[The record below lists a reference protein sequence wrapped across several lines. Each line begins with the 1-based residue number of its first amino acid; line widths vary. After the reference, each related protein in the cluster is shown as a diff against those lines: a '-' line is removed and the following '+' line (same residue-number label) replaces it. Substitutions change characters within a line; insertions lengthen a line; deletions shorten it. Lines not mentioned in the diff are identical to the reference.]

1 MQDRYAR
8 YRGFELAITHLPKC
22 KIEVIATRTA
32 YPAAAFYCNSMAEA
46 RKEID
51 RYWKECKNAKDQ
63 LAQGK

>member
-1 MQDRYAR
+1 MQDRCER

-32 YPAAAFYCNSMAEA
+32 YPAAAFCCNSMAA
-46 RKEID
+46 IRKEID
-51 RYWKECKNAKDQ
+51 RYWKECRDAESR

>member
-1 MQDRYAR
+1 MQDRYER

-32 YPAAAFYCNSMAEA
+32 YPATAFYCDSLADV

-51 RYWKECKNAKDQ
+51 RYWKEWRNAKNQ